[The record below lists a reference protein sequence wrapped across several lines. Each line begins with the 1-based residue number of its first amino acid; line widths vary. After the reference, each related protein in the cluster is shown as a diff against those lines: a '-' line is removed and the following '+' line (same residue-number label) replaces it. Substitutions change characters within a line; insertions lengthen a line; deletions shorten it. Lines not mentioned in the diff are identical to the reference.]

1 MIAVL
6 FTTVVNAQNS
16 KVVTASSA
24 LFNEEYAKA
33 KEAIDEA
40 ILNEKQWVRQ
50 KPGFIG
56 DRFIIE
62 LQWIPQGNFQT
73 WPIR

>member
-1 MIAVL
+1 MKLFTGFFMIAVL

-33 KEAIDEA
+33 K
-40 ILNEKQWVRQ
+40 
-50 KPGFIG
+50 
-56 DRFIIE
+56 
-62 LQWIPQGNFQT
+62 
-73 WPIR
+73 